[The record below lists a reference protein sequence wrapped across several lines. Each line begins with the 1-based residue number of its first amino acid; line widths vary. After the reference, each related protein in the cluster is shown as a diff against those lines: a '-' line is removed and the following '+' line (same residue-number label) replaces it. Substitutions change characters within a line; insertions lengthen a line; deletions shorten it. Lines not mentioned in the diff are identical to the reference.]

1 MGVQKEYKD
10 YKIVRNSWW
19 RFWQIDQLEFILPTR
34 YEDAY
39 EEVTKRILNGN
50 SWSMEL
56 SSWVIEDVRRQLM
69 SRVSTY
75 SKVVAKA
82 KRLSVTFHTRE
93 GSQYYIDGMDFYIIN
108 GEIYFDSDES
118 MKRDK
123 LLSSLGL

>member
-19 RFWQIDQLEFILPTR
+19 KFWQIDQLEFTLPTR

-39 EEVTKRILNGN
+39 EEVEKKLINGT
-50 SWSMEL
+50 SYSMEL
-56 SSWVIEDVRRQLM
+56 SSWVIEDVREQLT

-75 SKVVAKA
+75 DKLVKKA
-82 KRLSVTFHTRE
+82 KKLSVNFHTRDS
-93 GSQYYIDGMDFYIIN
+93 GQLYIDGRDFYIID